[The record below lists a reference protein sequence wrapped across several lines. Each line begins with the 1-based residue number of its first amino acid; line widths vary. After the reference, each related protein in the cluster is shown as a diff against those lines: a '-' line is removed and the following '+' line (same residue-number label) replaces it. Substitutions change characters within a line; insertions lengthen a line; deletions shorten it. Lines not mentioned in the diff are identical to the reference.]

1 MKYEYEYAFLEKNT
15 VAVNSEVI
23 LDSHSLVASTL
34 KEYAKIFLILLNKP
48 TTRPKLPLLQIA
60 LPTPRSTTPC

>member
-1 MKYEYEYAFLEKNT
+1 MFDSGEECMTGKYMSDIIVAKIKSEYEKCILRKNT

-34 KEYAKIFLILLNKP
+34 KE
-48 TTRPKLPLLQIA
+48 
-60 LPTPRSTTPC
+60 

>member
-1 MKYEYEYAFLEKNT
+1 MFDSGEECMTGKYMSDIIVAKKKCIFRKNT

-34 KEYAKIFLILLNKP
+34 KE
-48 TTRPKLPLLQIA
+48 
-60 LPTPRSTTPC
+60 